1 MTQASVDDANSS
13 TRKRRYRN
21 KRSLAHQS
29 IKSYLG
35 FGSQST
41 ACMGCFLT
49 LYALI
54 MVCILPMLQIQPA
67 TVPLGPLEGV
77 NFPLPQESKERLKE
91 VATKVRAKLRN
102 LRQGIGVSDEALL
115 IEAAA
120 EFSLLK
126 AKKRDAA
133 PLSSVIELRTKET
146 RIDPETPGVIV
157 LGMHRSGTSMLSG
170 LLVNG
175 IGYKVGGPL
184 IGAAYD
190 NAKGFFERIDVVL
203 QNDEFLQSQNM
214 WWAAGVRDY
223 DSERAYKEYKAGKI
237 KFQQGSKGLD
247 FLNNP
252 DNTPWLQ
259 KDPRMC
265 ITLKTWLHLF
275 KKQPAVVFTYRHPL
289 EVAMSLIKRER
300 DFTLEH
306 GLRLWIIYN
315 RRAVENSAGM
325 CRVLSSNDK
334 VLANPL
340 GEVQRIADELTSRCR
355 MPPGPSRIQQAEVDK
370 FIDPDLQHNK
380 KELASETNGVRI
392 LEERNG
398 CKVKDYQS
406 DLVEGTLE
414 KKREMNTYMAA
425 MALYCDFESGDAY
438 KPDYIWPELP

>member
-21 KRSLAHQS
+21 KRSLAPQS

-133 PLSSVIELRTKET
+133 PLSSIIELRTKET

-184 IGAAYD
+184 IVAAFD

-203 QNDEFLQSQNM
+203 QNDEFLQSQNI

-223 DSERAYKEYKAGKI
+223 DSERAYKEYKAGSSHVYHAEDMAPP
-237 KFQQGSKGLD
+237 FQEAACC
-247 FLNNP
+247 
-252 DNTPWLQ
+252 
-259 KDPRMC
+259 R
-265 ITLKTWLHLF
+265 
-275 KKQPAVVFTYRHPL
+275 FTYRHPL
-289 EVAMSLIKRER
+289 EVAMSLKKRER

-398 CKVKDYQS
+398 CIVKDYQS

-438 KPDYIWPELP
+438 KPDYIWPELPK

>member
-1 MTQASVDDANSS
+1 
-13 TRKRRYRN
+13 
-21 KRSLAHQS
+21 
-29 IKSYLG
+29 
-35 FGSQST
+35 
-41 ACMGCFLT
+41 
-49 LYALI
+49 
-54 MVCILPMLQIQPA
+54 MLQIQPA
-67 TVPLGPLEGV
+67 TIPLGPLEGV

-102 LRQGIGVSDEALL
+102 LRKGIGVSDEALL
-115 IEAAA
+115 TEAAA

-126 AKKRDAA
+126 AKKRRVA
-133 PLSSVIELRTKET
+133 PLSSAIELQTKET
-146 RIDPETPGVIV
+146 HVGPETPGVIV

-184 IGAAYD
+184 IGAAFD

-203 QNDEFLQSQNM
+203 QNDEFLQSQGI
-214 WWAAGVRDY
+214 WWADGVRDY
-223 DSERAYKEYKAGKI
+223 DSEKAYQDYKAGKI
-237 KFQQGSKGLD
+237 KFQQGSKGLE
-247 FLNNP
+247 FLNNA

-275 KKQPAVVFTYRHPL
+275 KRQPAVVFTYRHPL
-289 EVAMSLIKRER
+289 EVAMSLKKRER
-300 DFTLEH
+300 DFSLEH

-315 RRAVENSAGM
+315 RRAVENSAGL

-334 VLANPL
+334 VLVNPL
-340 GEVQRIADELTSRCR
+340 VEVQRIADELTSRCR
-355 MPPGPSRIQQAEVDK
+355 MPSGPTRIQQAEVDK

-380 KELASETNGVRI
+380 KELAGEAIDVRI
-392 LEERNG
+392 LEERHG

-406 DLVEGTLE
+406 DLVEGSLG
-414 KKREMNTYMAA
+414 KKREMNTYLVA

-438 KPDYIWPELP
+438 KPDYVWPELPK